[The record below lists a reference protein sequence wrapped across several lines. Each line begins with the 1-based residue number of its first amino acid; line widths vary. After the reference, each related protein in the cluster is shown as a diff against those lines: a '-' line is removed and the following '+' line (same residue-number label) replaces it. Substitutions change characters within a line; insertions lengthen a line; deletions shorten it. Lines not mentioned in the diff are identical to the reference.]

1 MKKIMSSSIEPFNSK
16 SYLEIPK
23 GMASD
28 TIFARE
34 CNGIQCEDKL
44 IHEHNFVPETIKKEI
59 VLFNVLLAACAT
71 VIYVVK
77 FWAKLKLILRF
88 YGSTNYKRS
97 TFWQKQCSITSF
109 LK

>member
-44 IHEHNFVPETIKKEI
+44 IHEHNFVPETIKKGNRI
-59 VLFNVLLAACAT
+59 VQCITCSVRYCNICGKVLGEAQAHTEA
-71 VIYVVK
+71 
-77 FWAKLKLILRF
+77 
-88 YGSTNYKRS
+88 S
-97 TFWQKQCSITSF
+97 
-109 LK
+109 